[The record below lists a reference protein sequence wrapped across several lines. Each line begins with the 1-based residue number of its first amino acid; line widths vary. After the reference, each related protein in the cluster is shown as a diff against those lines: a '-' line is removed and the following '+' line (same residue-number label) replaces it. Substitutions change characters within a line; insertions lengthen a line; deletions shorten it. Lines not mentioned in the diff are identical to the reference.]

1 MAQNDWIQPT
11 AFRNN
16 LTTRHHGPT
25 RKNRTAGQPSR
36 YPLLTAEIHNPNTR
50 KISQQDPSVHP
61 SLVCGLSER
70 ATVLPMDTAGT
81 LVGYASC
88 SLDADDVTEQ
98 RRRLR
103 ELGVAEDRIFLDHR
117 HGGDTER
124 PGLDEALAAVQSGD
138 TLVVPK
144 LDRLARSVP
153 DACAIGEDLAK
164 RGITLSLGGQL
175 YDPAQPMGKM
185 FFEVLATVAEFEVD
199 LLRVRSREGL
209 TGLTTITE
217 TLSRLEFSLNSPRVH
232 GPHLGVILCE
242 IDHFETITE
251 TWGDAIGDVVLAAL
265 AMRLR
270 NCVRQGDTVGRF
282 GWAQALLLLPDVHGL
297 DDVTHIAE
305 KLRLSAREPL
315 RHAEITIDAKLSFGV
330 TLAVT
335 GESVSTLRARLDEA
349 LNTAKRAGGD
359 TVCSI

>member
-1 MAQNDWIQPT
+1 
-11 AFRNN
+11 
-16 LTTRHHGPT
+16 
-25 RKNRTAGQPSR
+25 
-36 YPLLTAEIHNPNTR
+36 
-50 KISQQDPSVHP
+50 
-61 SLVCGLSER
+61 
-70 ATVLPMDTAGT
+70 MDTAGT

-217 TLSRLEFSLNSPRVH
+217 TLTT
-232 GPHLGVILCE
+232 G
-242 IDHFETITE
+242 
-251 TWGDAIGDVVLAAL
+251 VLAQQPTSSRA
-265 AMRLR
+265 ASRRNPLR
-270 NCVRQGDTVGRF
+270 NR
-282 GWAQALLLLPDVHGL
+282 
-297 DDVTHIAE
+297 
-305 KLRLSAREPL
+305 
-315 RHAEITIDAKLSFGV
+315 SF
-330 TLAVT
+330 
-335 GESVSTLRARLDEA
+335 RNDH
-349 LNTAKRAGGD
+349 
-359 TVCSI
+359 